1 MNIMILNHMKQR
13 YFSGWIIGSLAL
25 IVNVSSVAMNRQPGL
40 YQEQAFIAT
49 GYDFSALGLK
59 NCQST
64 RALDTTHYLAACRQT
79 SPKAISGL
87 RLFLVDTRQ
96 SEQNAILFRSPDF
109 GDAYYVKVTVFN
121 KDQGDGPTFILAESG
136 AEFSY
141 GVQIYMLDGSEL
153 RSAGNIDEVLLDDEE
168 NASSVVPTL
177 QIKDTGQTVVFSFT
191 KNVMVPDRQGNYTT
205 VTPEQIRYIFDGRK
219 LRRLLS
225 NQ

>member
-1 MNIMILNHMKQR
+1 MKQR

-25 IVNVSSVAMNRQPGL
+25 ILNVSSVAMNRQPGFYREHTL
-40 YQEQAFIAT
+40 IAT

-59 NCQST
+59 NCQSA

-79 SPKAISGL
+79 SPKATSAL

-96 SEQNAILFRSPDF
+96 PEQNAILFRSSDF

-121 KDQGDGPTFILAESG
+121 KDQGDGPIFILAESG

-153 RSAGNIDEVLLDDEE
+153 RSVGNIDEVLLDDEE
-168 NASSVVPTL
+168 NASSVVPAL

-191 KNVMVPDRQGNYTT
+191 KNVIVPDRQGNYTT
-205 VTPEQIRYIFDGRK
+205 VTPERIRYIFDGRT